1 MDPTHEIAA
10 MGFFQGHPAEFA
22 LYRALLD
29 TLEPRYEELHIK
41 VQKTQ
46 ITLTNRRVFAC
57 VSLPRK
63 KCSGTPIVVTVG
75 LGYRL
80 DSPRVWMAVEP
91 YPNRWTHH
99 ILVHTP
105 EEIDPELL
113 GWIDE
118 AYHFANAKR

>member
-1 MDPTHEIAA
+1 
-10 MGFFQGHPAEFA
+10 MGFFQGHPTEFA
-22 LYRALLD
+22 LYRVLMD
-29 TLEPRYEELHIK
+29 MLEPRYEDLHSK

-63 KCSGTPIVVTVG
+63 KCEGAPIVVTVG

-99 ILVHTP
+99 ILVRTP
-105 EEIDPELL
+105 GEIDQELL

-118 AYHFANAKR
+118 AYHFSAGK